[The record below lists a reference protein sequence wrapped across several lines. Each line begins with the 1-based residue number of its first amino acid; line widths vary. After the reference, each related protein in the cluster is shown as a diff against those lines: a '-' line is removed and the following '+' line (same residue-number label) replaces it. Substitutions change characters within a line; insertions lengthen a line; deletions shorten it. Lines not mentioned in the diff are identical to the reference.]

1 MCVTCLTL
9 DGGGLRLRHPTAETS
24 PGFIAGRE
32 GRSSS
37 WPSKSLGH
45 RRRLVKR
52 TACRDC
58 GVLAVFATAARLS
71 NDLRSCPG
79 RRMLRTF
86 PPPNPHRFGPPRRIL
101 SPFAAASR
109 IATYNNAISA
119 HRFGAAQFASG
130 RHRTGLCSPN
140 NTKCPHR
147 AQIGIFDITQQAS
160 RRARL
165 CEKLA
170 AQKSSSAVGAV
181 SALRTVWLRN
191 GRGSDRGGLRPPL
204 AVLFQAVAGDRAC
217 HIAAGR
223 RGRGRLWERA
233 AVVRQA
239 QASAARSR

>member
-1 MCVTCLTL
+1 MMAAYHRVTCADTASHFPFCFAQHARAGNRFCFWSAVQRAPGRRLARHLRPQRIRSKTMTNDIDELTALNLDFVASAQNSDLRRVTCLTL

-86 PPPNPHRFGPPRRIL
+86 PPPKNPHRFGPPRRIL

-109 IATYNNAISA
+109 IALTIRPFPPIDLAPRNSHPADIA
-119 HRFGAAQFASG
+119 
-130 RHRTGLCSPN
+130 
-140 NTKCPHR
+140 R
-147 AQIGIFDITQQAS
+147 AWLTQ
-160 RRARL
+160 
-165 CEKLA
+165 
-170 AQKSSSAVGAV
+170 
-181 SALRTVWLRN
+181 
-191 GRGSDRGGLRPPL
+191 
-204 AVLFQAVAGDRAC
+204 
-217 HIAAGR
+217 
-223 RGRGRLWERA
+223 
-233 AVVRQA
+233 
-239 QASAARSR
+239 